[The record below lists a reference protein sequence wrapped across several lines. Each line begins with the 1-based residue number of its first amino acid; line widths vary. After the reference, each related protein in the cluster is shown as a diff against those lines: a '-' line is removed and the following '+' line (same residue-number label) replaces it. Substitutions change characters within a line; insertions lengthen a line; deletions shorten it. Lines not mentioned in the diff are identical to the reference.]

1 MKICH
6 IINSLSGGGAETHL
20 LSLVKAQKSEGY
32 EVHVISIGPDKK
44 NMGSLHTEFSKIV
57 NKIHRLKAPR
67 LFNPI
72 SYKILFNI
80 HKKIKFDVVHTHQP
94 RSDAMYYILRYFISF
109 KTLWVVSIHGKYDT
123 YLEDKTILNFL
134 RKLLM
139 PFLTYI
145 WKKSDHIICISN
157 EVGNWLLGHSK
168 HIKFT
173 VINYWID
180 LPSLN
185 RPGKNISKVTLG
197 FMGRLNENKGIEDLL
212 EVFTELENAD
222 LELLIG
228 GVGKKAYIEKIKI
241 KYGLNG
247 YSNIKFLDYIDDKE
261 EFFKK
266 LHLFVFP
273 SHSEGLGLVLLEA
286 MSNSKLCLT
295 RNVPPM
301 NQILN
306 EEVGF
311 IFNSQDDFKNQLNLA
326 VEMIRNDH
334 NEIDKKLSN
343 QYNLLN
349 AKYSKNKLFK
359 KIERIY
365 INGQL

>member
-1 MKICH
+1 
-6 IINSLSGGGAETHL
+6 
-20 LSLVKAQKSEGY
+20 
-32 EVHVISIGPDKK
+32 
-44 NMGSLHTEFSKIV
+44 
-57 NKIHRLKAPR
+57 
-67 LFNPI
+67 
-72 SYKILFNI
+72 
-80 HKKIKFDVVHTHQP
+80 
-94 RSDAMYYILRYFISF
+94 
-109 KTLWVVSIHGKYDT
+109 
-123 YLEDKTILNFL
+123 
-134 RKLLM
+134 M
-139 PFLTYI
+139 PFLIFI

-157 EVGNWLLGHSK
+157 EVESWLLGYSK
-168 HIKFT
+168 NIKFT

-180 LPSLN
+180 LPPLN
-185 RPGKNISKVTLG
+185 SSEKNISKVTLG

-212 EVFTELENAD
+212 EVFTELENTD

-241 KYGLNG
+241 KYGLYG
-247 YSNIKFLDYIDDKE
+247 YSNIKFLDYINDKE

-266 LHLFVFP
+266 IHLFVFP

-306 EEVGF
+306 EEAGF
-311 IFNSQDDFKNQLNLA
+311 IFNNQDDFKNQLELA
-326 VEMIRNDH
+326 IEMIRNDH
-334 NEIDKKLSN
+334 NEIDKKLSS

-349 AKYSKNKLFK
+349 TKYSKNKLFE

-365 INGQL
+365 ING

>member
-20 LSLVKAQKSEGY
+20 LSLTEAQKIKGH
-32 EVHVISIGPDKK
+32 EVHIISIGPDNE
-44 NMGSLHTEFSKIV
+44 NMRSLQNDFAKIV
-57 NKIHRLKAPR
+57 NKIHRLKTPR

-72 SYKILFNI
+72 SYKMLFNI
-80 HKKIKFDVVHTHQP
+80 LKIYKFDVVHSHQP
-94 RSDAMYYILRYFISF
+94 RSDAMYYMSKYFISF
-109 KTLWVVSIHGKYDT
+109 KSLWIVSIHGKYDT
-123 YLEDKTILNFL
+123 YLEGNTFLNFL
-134 RKLLM
+134 RKLSM
-139 PFLTYI
+139 PFLIFI

-157 EVGNWLLGHSK
+157 EVESWLLGYSK
-168 HIKFT
+168 NIKFT

-180 LPSLN
+180 LPSFKEFE
-185 RPGKNISKVTLG
+185 KNISKVTIG

-212 EVFTELENAD
+212 EVFSELNNTD

-228 GVGKKAYIEKIKI
+228 GVGKKSYIEKIKI
-241 KYGLNG
+241 KYGLNN

-261 EFFKK
+261 DFFRK

-273 SHSEGLGLVLLEA
+273 SYSEGLGLVLLEA
-286 MSNSKLCLT
+286 MSYSKLCLT

-306 EEVGF
+306 EEIGF
-311 IFNSQDDFKNQLNLA
+311 IFSNQIDFKNQLELA

-334 NEIDKKLSN
+334 AEIDKKLLN

-349 AKYSKNKLFK
+349 EKYSKTALFE

-365 INGQL
+365 ING